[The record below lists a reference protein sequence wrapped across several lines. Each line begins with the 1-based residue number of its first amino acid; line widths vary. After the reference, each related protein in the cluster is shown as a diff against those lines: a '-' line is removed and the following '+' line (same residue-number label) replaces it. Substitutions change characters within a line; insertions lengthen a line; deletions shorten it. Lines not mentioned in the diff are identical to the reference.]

1 MDFFKIREKNVRKN
15 VCEIYP
21 DFCVGKSKDLMI
33 RGKAFYAIWDNE
45 KGLWSTDETDVQ
57 RLVDKEL
64 EEYYKERC
72 KTYDGKCEVRYMSS
86 FSSRAWKEYKD
97 FVKNMS
103 DHYTQLD
110 TEVIFANTE
119 VSRTSYA
126 SIKLP
131 YEFKKGR
138 MTAYNKL
145 MSVLYLPEERQKIEW
160 AIGSIIRGD
169 SKHIQKFIVFFGD
182 PGTGKSTVI
191 DIIEDM
197 FDGYCSEF
205 DAKTLAS
212 NSNTFATEEFKSNP
226 LIAIQQDGDLSKI
239 EDNTKLNTIV
249 SHEKII
255 INEKFKSKYSM
266 RLNSF
271 LIMGTNK
278 PVKITDGKAGIIRRL
293 IDIRPTGNKIE
304 ENEYF
309 DLIEKVRDE
318 LGAIAYHCAEV
329 YDELGKNYYSKYK
342 PVDMMYKTDIF
353 YNFVESYLEEFKR
366 EDGVTLKQAYAM
378 YKKFCE
384 DGSYEHKMMLHV
396 FREELKNYFN
406 DFTDRDYIGGVQVRS
421 YYSGFKVEK
430 FDRKME
436 KTETVKKKSWLDLSE
451 DIVSRFDQ
459 DCFDCP
465 AQYTNEKEDPKYKW
479 INVKTHLADLDTHKL
494 HFVQVP
500 LNHIVVDF
508 DLKKDGKKSLERNIE
523 AAKKFPKT
531 YAETSKSG
539 EGIHLHYIYRGDP
552 ERLSRVYDDN
562 IEVKVF
568 TGNSSLRRK
577 LVKCNDIPIA
587 ALDEGFLPLKEE
599 GGKGVVDFEVIKSEK
614 LLRTMI
620 KKNLN
625 KEYHKFTKP
634 SIDFI
639 NHLLDQAYNSGMKYD
654 VTDMRQAVLVFASQS
669 HNQADACIKIV
680 NGMRFKSDDPSD
692 GISDNERP
700 LVFYDVEVFP
710 NLFVIVYKKPGDDNF
725 PVVMINPTPNEVE
738 NLVNTCRLVGFNCRR
753 YDNHILYARM
763 MKYTNLQ
770 LYQLSQKI
778 VSCKKGET
786 KENTFFGEA
795 YNLSYT
801 DIYDYAVKKQSLK
814 KWEIEVADKW
824 NEEHPLMP
832 IRHHELG
839 LKWDEPVPE
848 DLWETVADY
857 CKDDVYA
864 TEAVWNET
872 QADFLARE
880 MLVKVCQ
887 HAGINACVNDTT
899 NTLTTRII
907 FGNDRHPQL
916 VYTDLATGEQFY

>member
-21 DFCVGKSKDLMI
+21 DFCVGKTKDLMV
-33 RGKAFYAIWDNE
+33 RGKSFYAIWDEE
-45 KGLWSTDETDVQ
+45 KGLWSTDEYDVQ

-64 EEYYKERC
+64 EEYYKRRSKE
-72 KTYDGKCEVRYMSS
+72 YDGKCEVRYMSS
-86 FSSRAWKEYKD
+86 FSSRAWKEFKE
-97 FVKNMS
+97 FVKNLG
-103 DHYTQLD
+103 DNYKQLD

-126 SIKLP
+126 SMKLP
-131 YEFKKGR
+131 YAIKKGR

-160 AIGSIIRGD
+160 AIGSVIRGD

-182 PGTGKSTVI
+182 PGTGKSTVM
-191 DIIEDM
+191 DIIETM
-197 FDGYCSEF
+197 FDGYCGDF
-205 DAKTLAS
+205 DAETLTS
-212 NSNTFATEEFKSNP
+212 RGSSFATEDFKTNP
-226 LIAIQQDGDLSKI
+226 LIAIQHDGDLSKI
-239 EDNTKLNTIV
+239 DSNTRLNTIV

-353 YNFVESYLEEFKR
+353 YNFVESYMEEFKR
-366 EDGVTLKQAYAM
+366 SDGVTLKQAYTM

-406 DFTDRDYIGGVQVRS
+406 EFKDREYINGTQVRS

-436 KTETVKKKSWLDLSE
+436 KTETVKRKSWLDMSD
-451 DIVSRFDQ
+451 DIKSMFDE

-465 AQYTNEKEDPKYKW
+465 AQYANAKEDPTYKW
-479 INVKTHLADLDTHKL
+479 INVKTTVADLDTKKL
-494 HFVQVP
+494 HYVHVP

-508 DLKKDGKKSLERNIE
+508 DLTKDGKKSLERNIE

-539 EGIHLHYIYRGDP
+539 EGIHLHYIYLGDP
-552 ERLSRVYDDN
+552 DRLSRVYDDN

-587 ALDEGFLPLKEE
+587 TLDEGFLPLREE

-654 VTDMRQAVLVFASQS
+654 VTDMRNNVLIFASQS

-680 NGMRFKSDDPSD
+680 NGMKFKSDDPSD
-692 GISDNERP
+692 AVDNGERP
-700 LVFYDVEVFP
+700 IIFYDVEVYP
-710 NLFVIVYKKPGDDNF
+710 NLFVIVYKKPGDENF
-725 PVVMINPTPNEVE
+725 PVVMINPTPDEVE
-738 NLVNTCRLVGFNCRR
+738 ELIKFRLIGFNCRR

-763 MKYTNLQ
+763 MHYSNLQ
-770 LYQLSQKI
+770 LFQLSQKI

-786 KENTFFGEA
+786 KEGCFFGEA

-814 KWEIEVADKW
+814 KWEIELADKW

-832 IRHHELG
+832 IRHHEMG
-839 LKWDEPVPE
+839 LMWDMPVPE
-848 DLWETVADY
+848 SMWEEVADY

-864 TEAVWNET
+864 TEAVWNAT
-872 QADFLARE
+872 QADFMARE
-880 MLVKVCQ
+880 TLVNICK
-887 HAGINACVNDTT
+887 HAGMNACVNDTT
-899 NTLTTRII
+899 NSLTTKII

-916 VYTDLATGEQFY
+916 VYTHLDTGEQE

>member
-21 DFCVGKSKDLMI
+21 DFVVGKTKDIMVK
-33 RGKAFYAIWDNE
+33 GKAFYAIWDEE
-45 KGLWSTDETDVQ
+45 KGLWSTDEFDVQ

-64 EEYYKERC
+64 EEYYKKRC
-72 KTYDGKCEVRYMSS
+72 QTYDGKCEVRYMSS

-97 FVKNMS
+97 FIKNMT
-103 DHYTQLD
+103 DNYKQLD
-110 TEVIFANTE
+110 TEVTFANTE
-119 VSRTSYA
+119 VTRTSYV
-126 SIKLP
+126 SMRLP

-138 MTAYNKL
+138 LTAYNKL
-145 MSVLYLPEERQKIEW
+145 MSVLYLPEERLKIEW
-160 AIGSIIRGD
+160 AIGAIIRGE
-169 SKHIQKFIVFFGD
+169 SKHIQKFMVFYGD
-182 PGTGKSTVI
+182 PGTGKSTVL
-191 DIIEDM
+191 DIIQDM
-197 FDGYCSEF
+197 FKGYYTTFE
-205 DAKTLAS
+205 AKGLTTSS
-212 NSNTFATEEFKSNP
+212 NIFATEQFRSNP
-226 LIAIQQDGDLSKI
+226 LIAIQHDGDLSKI
-239 EDNTKLNTIV
+239 EDNSVLNSII
-249 SHEKII
+249 SHEEIR
-255 INEKFKSKYSM
+255 INEKFKSAYSM
-266 RLNSF
+266 RLNCF
-271 LIMGTNK
+271 LFMGTNK

-293 IDIRPTGNKIE
+293 IDIRPTGMKIE
-304 ENEYF
+304 VNEYL

-318 LGAIAYHCAEV
+318 LGAIAYHCTEV

-353 YNFVESYLEEFKR
+353 YNFVESYQEEFKR
-366 EDGVTLKQAYAM
+366 ENGISLKQAFAM

-384 DGSYEHKMMLHV
+384 DGCYEHKMMLHM
-396 FREELKNYFN
+396 FREELKNYFRN
-406 DFTDRDYIGGVQVRS
+406 FDDRAYVDGVQVRS
-421 YYSGFKVEK
+421 YYSGFMSEK
-430 FDRKME
+430 FNRLME
-436 KTETVKKKSWLDLSE
+436 KTETVKRKSWLDLSE
-451 DIVSRFDQ
+451 DIDSRFDQ

-465 AQYTNEKEDPKYKW
+465 AQYATKDEAPKNKW
-479 INVKTHLADLDTHKL
+479 VNCKTTVADIDTKKL
-494 HFVQVP
+494 HFVKVP
-500 LNHIVVDF
+500 INHIVVDF
-508 DLKKDGKKSLERNIE
+508 DLKQDGQKSLEKNVE

-539 EGIHLHYIYRGDP
+539 NGLHLHYIYRGDP

-587 ALDEGFLPLKEE
+587 TLNEGFLPLKEE
-599 GGKGVVDFEVIKSEK
+599 GGKGVVDFEVIKSEQ

-654 VTDMRQAVLVFASQS
+654 VTDMRNAVLIFASNS

-680 NGMRFKSDDPSD
+680 NQMKFKSDDPSD
-692 GISDNERP
+692 GISGDERP

-710 NLFVIVYKKPGDDNF
+710 NLFIIVYKKPGDDNF

-738 NLVNTCRLVGFNCRR
+738 DLVNTCRLVGFNCRR
-753 YDNHILYARM
+753 YDNHILYGRM
-763 MKYTNLQ
+763 MNYTNLQ

-824 NEEHPLMP
+824 NKEHPLMP

-848 DLWETVADY
+848 DLWGIVSDY

-864 TEAVWNET
+864 TEAVWYET

-880 MLVKVCQ
+880 ILVSICQ
-887 HAGINACVNDTT
+887 HAGLNACVNDTT
-899 NTLTTRII
+899 NSLTTKII
-907 FGNDRHPQL
+907 FGNDRRPEL
-916 VYTDLATGEQFY
+916 VYTHLDTGEQE

>member
-1 MDFFKIREKNVRKN
+1 MDFFKIREKSIRKN
-15 VCEIYP
+15 VIEIYP
-21 DFCVGKSKDLMI
+21 DFIVGKPKDLMI
-33 RGKAFYAIWDNE
+33 RGKSFYAVWDEE
-45 KGLWSTDETDVQ
+45 KGLWSTDESDVQ
-57 RLVDKEL
+57 KLVDKEL
-64 EEYYKERC
+64 EEYYRKRSEH
-72 KTYDGKCEVRYMSS
+72 YDGELNVRYMSS
-86 FSSRAWKEYKD
+86 FSSRAWKEYKE
-97 FVKNMS
+97 FVKNS
-103 DHYTQLD
+103 IDNYKQLD
-110 TEVIFANTE
+110 TDITFANTE
-119 VSRTSYA
+119 VSRTSYV
-126 SIKLP
+126 SMRLP
-131 YEFKKGR
+131 YDFKKGR
-138 MTAYNKL
+138 TSAYNKL

-160 AIGSIIRGD
+160 AIGSIVRGE
-169 SKHIQKFIVFFGD
+169 SKHIQKFIVFYGD
-182 PGTGKSTVI
+182 PGTGKSTVL
-191 DIIEDM
+191 DIIQDM
-197 FDGYCSEF
+197 FKGYYTTFE
-205 DAKTLAS
+205 AKSLTSAS
-212 NSNTFATEEFKSNP
+212 NVFATEAFKSNP
-226 LIAIQQDGDLSKI
+226 LIAIQHDGDLSRI
-239 EDNTKLNTIV
+239 EDNSKLNSII
-249 SHEKII
+249 SHEEIM
-255 INEKFKSKYSM
+255 INEKFKSAYSM
-266 RLNSF
+266 RLNCF
-271 LIMGTNK
+271 LFMGTNK

-293 IDIRPTGNKIE
+293 IDIRPTGMRIE
-304 ENEYF
+304 VNEYL

-353 YNFVESYLEEFKR
+353 YNFVESYSEEFKR
-366 EDGVTLKQAYAM
+366 DDGVSLKQAFAM

-384 DGSYEHKMMLHV
+384 DGCYDHKMMLHV
-396 FREELKNYFN
+396 FREELKNYFRN
-406 DFTDRDYIGGVQVRS
+406 FEERTYVNNTQVRS
-421 YYSGFKVEK
+421 YYSGFISEK
-430 FDRKME
+430 FNRNME
-436 KTETVKKKSWLDLSE
+436 KTETVKRKSWLDLSE
-451 DIVSRFDQ
+451 DIHSRFDE

-465 AQYTNEKEDPKYKW
+465 AQYANEKEDPKYKW
-479 INVKTHLADLDTHKL
+479 INVKTTVADIDTKKL
-494 HFVQVP
+494 HYVHVP
-500 LNHIVVDF
+500 INHIVVDF

-539 EGIHLHYIYRGDP
+539 EGIHLHYIYKGDP

-587 ALDEGFLPLKEE
+587 TLDEGFLPLKEE
-599 GGKGVVDFEVIKSEK
+599 GGKGVVDFELIKSEQ

-654 VTDMRQAVLVFASQS
+654 VTDLRNSVLIFASNS

-680 NGMRFKSDDPSD
+680 NNMKFKSDDPSD
-692 GISDNERP
+692 GLENEDRP
-700 LVFYDVEVFP
+700 IIFYDVEVFP
-710 NLFVIVYKKPGDDNF
+710 NLFVIVYKKPGDKNF
-725 PVVMINPTPNEVE
+725 PVVMINPTADEVE
-738 NLVNTCRLVGFNCRR
+738 DLCKNRLVGFNCRR

-763 MKYTNLQ
+763 MHYTNLQ

-786 KENTFFGEA
+786 KENTFFGQA

-814 KWEIEVADKW
+814 KWEIELADKW

-848 DLWETVADY
+848 DMWETVADY

-864 TEAVWNET
+864 TEAVWDAT
-872 QADFLARE
+872 QPDFLARE
-880 MLVKVCQ
+880 ILVSICK
-887 HAGINACVNDTT
+887 HAGLNACVNDTT
-899 NTLTTRII
+899 NTLTTKII
-907 FGNDRHPQL
+907 FGNDRNPQL
-916 VYTDLATGEQFY
+916 VYTHLDTGEQE

>member
-21 DFCVGKSKDLMI
+21 DFCVGKTKDLMV
-33 RGKAFYAIWDNE
+33 RGKSFYAIWDEE
-45 KGLWSTDETDVQ
+45 KNLWSTDEYDVQ

-64 EEYYKERC
+64 EEYYKKRSKE
-72 KTYDGKCEVRYMSS
+72 YDGKCEVRYMSS
-86 FSSRAWKEYKD
+86 FSSRAWKEFKE
-97 FVKNMS
+97 FVKNLG
-103 DHYTQLD
+103 DNYKQLD

-119 VSRTSYA
+119 VSRTTYA
-126 SIKLP
+126 SMKLP

-169 SKHIQKFIVFFGD
+169 SKNIQKFIVFFGD
-182 PGTGKSTVI
+182 PGTGKSTVM
-191 DIIEDM
+191 DIIEEM
-197 FDGYCSEF
+197 FNGYCGDF
-205 DAKTLAS
+205 DAETLTS
-212 NSNTFATEEFKSNP
+212 RGSSFATEDFKSNP
-226 LIAIQQDGDLSKI
+226 LIAIQHDGDLSKI
-239 EDNTKLNTIV
+239 DSNTRLNTIV

-353 YNFVESYLEEFKR
+353 YNFVESYMEEFKR
-366 EDGVTLKQAYAM
+366 ADGVTLKQAYAM

-384 DGSYEHKMMLHV
+384 DGSYEHKMMLHA

-406 DFTDRDYIGGVQVRS
+406 EFKDRDYIDGVQVRS

-436 KTETVKKKSWLDLSE
+436 KTETVKKKSWLDLTE
-451 DIVSRFDQ
+451 HLRSRFDD

-465 AQYTNEKEDPKYKW
+465 AQYANEKEDPSWKW
-479 INVKTHLADLDTHKL
+479 INVKTTIADLDTHKL
-494 HFVQVP
+494 HYAKVP
-500 LNHIVVDF
+500 INHIVVDF
-508 DLKKDGKKSLERNIE
+508 DLKGKDGKKSLERNIE

-539 EGIHLHYIYRGDP
+539 EGLHLHYIYRGDP

-587 ALDEGFLPLKEE
+587 TLDEGFLPLKEE

-634 SIDFI
+634 SVDFI

-654 VTDMRQAVLVFASQS
+654 LSDMRNAVLIFASQS
-669 HNQADACIKIV
+669 HNQADACIKLV
-680 NGMRFKSDDPSD
+680 NQMKFKSDDPSD
-692 GISDNERP
+692 AVSNDERP
-700 LVFYDVEVFP
+700 MVFYDVEVYP

-738 NLVNTCRLVGFNCRR
+738 ELIKFRLVGFNCRR

-763 MKYTNLQ
+763 MNYTNFQ
-770 LYQLSQKI
+770 LFNLSQRI

-786 KENTFFGEA
+786 KEGCFFGEA
-795 YNLSYT
+795 YNISYT

-814 KWEIEVADKW
+814 KWEIELADKW

-832 IRHHELG
+832 IRHHEMG
-839 LKWDEPVPE
+839 LKWDMPVPE
-848 DLWETVADY
+848 SMWEEVADY

-864 TEAVWNET
+864 TEAVWNAT
-872 QADFLARE
+872 QADFTARE
-880 MLVKVCQ
+880 VLVSICK
-887 HAGINACVNDTT
+887 HAGMNACVNDTT
-899 NTLTTRII
+899 NSLTTKII
-907 FGNDRHPQL
+907 FGNDRHPEL
-916 VYTDLATGEQFY
+916 VYTHLDTGEQE